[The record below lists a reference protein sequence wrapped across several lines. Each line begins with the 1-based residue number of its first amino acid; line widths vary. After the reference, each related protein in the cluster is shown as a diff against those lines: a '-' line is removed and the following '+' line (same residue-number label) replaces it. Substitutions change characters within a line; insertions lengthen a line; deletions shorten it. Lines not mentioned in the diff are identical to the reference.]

1 MLESKIEK
9 YLVDECKKRNWMCE
23 KFTSP
28 SGRSKPDRMI
38 TLQGKIVFVETKA
51 TGKKPTLGQL
61 FDHERRREYGIEVY
75 VIDSKEGVDDLLS
88 NLAKE

>member
-9 YLVDECKKRNWMCE
+9 YLVDECKKKNWMCE

-38 TLQGKIVFVETKA
+38 TMQNKIIFVETKA
-51 TGKKPTLGQL
+51 TGKKPALGQL
-61 FDHERRREYGIEVY
+61 VDHERRRSYGIEVY
-75 VIDSKEGVDDLLS
+75 VIDSKEGVDELLL
-88 NLAKE
+88 NLTKE